1 MHIAIDRTG
10 TLEGFRDTIAQV
22 AARADVAS
30 LLVLAGD
37 ENDHRPVTTDPIL
50 AAVGKPLYGGVFP
63 QVLAGREHFAR
74 GTVVLGITETPR
86 ATIVHRVSDDGQ
98 DFDALVRDAMDPE
111 RTDSLL
117 IVLVDGF
124 ARRLAALV
132 RALFDEHGLAIN
144 YLGGGAGS
152 LSMRQK
158 PCLFT
163 NAGMLE
169 DAAILLQLSW
179 PSGVGVAHGWHAISE
194 PMKVTRATHTTI
206 EELNYEPAFAVYQ
219 RVVAERA
226 GVAITS
232 DSFFQDAMAFP
243 FGIRKI
249 DTEVVV
255 RDPLLL
261 TEAGGLVCVG
271 EVPQGS
277 FVHILQ
283 GIPSQLVNAA
293 RDAGALAA
301 LDLGDRPPRLR
312 LVVDCISRALFQ
324 GDRFGDE
331 LAALD
336 DGLPMVGA
344 LTLGEIANSGRD
356 FLELYNKTVVVGLF
370 AAP

>member
-1 MHIAIDRTG
+1 MYVAIDRTG
-10 TLEGFRDTIAQV
+10 TLDGFRDTIAEM
-22 AARADVAS
+22 AARADVAT

-37 ENDHRPVTTDPIL
+37 DNDHRPDTTDPVLRAI
-50 AAVGKPLYGGVFP
+50 AKPLYGGVFP
-63 QVLAGREHFAR
+63 QVIAGREHFAR
-74 GTVVLGITETPR
+74 GTVVLGITEPLH
-86 ATIVHRVSDDGQ
+86 ATIVPRVSDETQ
-98 DFDALVRDAMDPE
+98 DLETCVREAVDPD
-111 RTDSLL
+111 RPDSLL

-132 RALFDEHGLAIN
+132 RALFDEHGLTIN

-152 LSMRQK
+152 LSMQQK

-179 PSGVGVAHGWHAISE
+179 PSGVGVAHGWQVISE
-194 PMKVTRATHTTI
+194 PMKVTRANHTTI
-206 EELNYEPAFAVYQ
+206 EELNYEPAFSVYQ
-219 RVVAERA
+219 RVVGGRA
-226 GVAITS
+226 GVAITRE
-232 DSFFQDAMAFP
+232 SFFQDAMAFP

-261 TEAGGLVCVG
+261 TEQGGLVCVG
-271 EVPQGS
+271 EVPEGS

-283 GIPSQLVNAA
+283 GIPTRLVDAA
-293 RDAGALAA
+293 REASALAA
-301 LDLGDRPPRLR
+301 QDLGDRPPQLR

-324 GDRFGDE
+324 GEQFSHE

>member
-10 TLEGFRDTIAQV
+10 TLDGFRDLITEM
-22 AARADVAS
+22 AARDDVAT

-37 ENDHRPVTTDPIL
+37 DNDHRPETTDPIL
-50 AAVGKPLYGGVFP
+50 HAVGKPLYGGVFP
-63 QVLAGREHFAR
+63 QVIAGREHFAR
-74 GTVVLGITETPR
+74 GTMVLGITEPLH
-86 ATIVHRVSDDGQ
+86 ATVVHRVSDETQ
-98 DFDALVRDAMDPE
+98 DLDACVREAVDAD

-132 RALFDEHGLAIN
+132 RAMFDEHGLAIN

-152 LSMRQK
+152 LSMQQK

-169 DAAILLQLSW
+169 DAAILLQLEW
-179 PSGVGVAHGWHAISE
+179 PSGVGVAHGWEVISP
-194 PMKVTRATHTTI
+194 PMKVTRANHTTI
-206 EELNYEPAFAVYQ
+206 EELDYEPAFAVYQ
-219 RVVAERA
+219 RVVGERA
-226 GVAITS
+226 GVAITP

-261 TEAGGLVCVG
+261 TEQGGLVCVG
-271 EVPQGS
+271 EVPEGS

-283 GIPSQLVNAA
+283 GIPTRLVDAA
-293 RDAGALAA
+293 REASALAA
-301 LDLGDRPPRLR
+301 QDLGDRPPQLR

-324 GDRFGDE
+324 GEQFTHE

>member
-1 MHIAIDRTG
+1 MYIAIDRTG
-10 TLEGFRDTIAQV
+10 TLEGFRDTIAEV
-22 AARADVAS
+22 AARDDVAT

-37 ENDHRPVTTDPIL
+37 ENDHRPDTTDPIL
-50 AAVGKPLYGGVFP
+50 QAVGKPLYGGVFP

-74 GTVVLGITETPR
+74 GTVVLGITETVR
-86 ATIVHRVSDDGQ
+86 ATVVRDVSKDGQ
-98 DFDALVRDAMDPE
+98 DLDALVRDAMDPE

-152 LSMRQK
+152 LSMQQK

-169 DAAILLQLSW
+169 DAALLLQLAW
-179 PSGVGVAHGWHAISE
+179 PSGVGVAHGWQVISQ
-194 PMKVTRATHTTI
+194 PMKVTRANHTTI
-206 EELNYEPAFAVYQ
+206 EELNYEPAFTVYQ

-226 GVAITS
+226 GVAITPE
-232 DSFFQDAMAFP
+232 SFFQDAMAFP

-261 TEAGGLVCVG
+261 TEQGGLVCVG
-271 EVPQGS
+271 EVPEGS

-283 GIPSQLVNAA
+283 GIPSRLVDAA
-293 RDAGALAA
+293 RDASALAA
-301 LDLGDRPPRLR
+301 DDLGHRRPQLR

>member
-10 TLEGFRDTIAQV
+10 TLDGFRATIAAV
-22 AARADVAS
+22 AAQPQVTT

-37 ENDHRPVTTDPIL
+37 DNDHRPETTDPIL
-50 AAVGKPLYGGVFP
+50 QAVTKPLYGGVFP
-63 QVLAGREHFAR
+63 QVIAGREHFSR
-74 GTVVLGITETPR
+74 GTVVLGITQSVR
-86 ATIVHRVSDDGQ
+86 ATIVPHVSRESQ
-98 DFDALVRDAMDPE
+98 DLDALVLEAVDPE
-111 RTDSLL
+111 APDSVLL
-117 IVLVDGF
+117 VLVDGF

-132 RALFDEHGLAIN
+132 RALFDEHGLTIN

-152 LSMRQK
+152 LSMQQK

-163 NAGMLE
+163 NGGMLQ
-169 DAAILLQLSW
+169 DAAVLLQLSW
-179 PSGVGVAHGWHAISE
+179 PSGVGVAHGWQVISE
-194 PMKVTRATHTTI
+194 PMKVTRADHTTI
-206 EELNYEPAFAVYQ
+206 EELNYEPAFTVYQ

-226 GVAITS
+226 GIAITPE
-232 DSFFQDAMAFP
+232 SFFQDAMAFP

-261 TEAGGLVCVG
+261 TEQGGLVCVG
-271 EVPQGS
+271 EVPEGS

-283 GIPSQLVNAA
+283 GIPTRLVDAA
-293 RDAGALAA
+293 RDASALATQ
-301 LDLGDRPPRLR
+301 DLGERPAQLR
-312 LVVDCISRALFQ
+312 LVVDCISRALFL
-324 GDRFGDE
+324 GDQFTHE